1 MPMKPDTL
9 IAEVNLQALLT
20 SIRLS
25 VAEIEEKHPNRTD
38 LIEPMR
44 KHEQNLKYAIG
55 VWNEREYQLRQ
66 LNKKVAELL
75 EENLRLRQR
84 NNFLEI

>member
-1 MPMKPDTL
+1 MKPDTL
-9 IAEVNLQALLT
+9 IAEVNLQALLN

-25 VAEIEEKHPNRTD
+25 VAEIEEKHPSRLD

-44 KHEQNLKYAIG
+44 KHEQNLKYVFT
-55 VWNEREYQLRQ
+55 VWIERERQ
-66 LNKKVAELL
+66 IRELNKLVAKLS

>member
-1 MPMKPDTL
+1 MKPNTL

-44 KHEQNLKYAIG
+44 KHEHNLKYVFT
-55 VWNEREYQLRQ
+55 VWMERERQ
-66 LNKKVAELL
+66 IRELNKLVAKLS

>member
-1 MPMKPDTL
+1 MKPDTL
-9 IAEVNLQALLT
+9 IAEVNLQALLN

-44 KHEQNLKYAIG
+44 KHEQNLKY
-55 VWNEREYQLRQ
+55 VMTLWNERERQ
-66 LNKKVAELL
+66 IRELNKLVAKLS

>member
-1 MPMKPDTL
+1 MKPCEL
-9 IAEVNLQALLT
+9 IAEVNLQALLN

-25 VAEIEEKHPNRTD
+25 VAEIEEKHPSRLD

-44 KHEQNLKYAIG
+44 KHEQNLIYAMA
-55 VWNEREYQLRQ
+55 VNREKDRQLRE
-66 LNKKVAELL
+66 LNKLVAKLT